1 VTTLEIVLI
10 VIVVVLLAL
19 AAGGYLANRRRAAAL
34 AVRFRESVE
43 RANHDLASAH
53 AEDRGWDP
61 AVLEATARAAFAEQ
75 RPAAGDIRELAL
87 VAVVDPPGT
96 DDDKAE
102 FRVAT
107 AEGEHQL
114 TLGRRG
120 DDWVLEGLR

>member
-1 VTTLEIVLI
+1 VNTLEIVLI

-19 AAGGYLANRRRAAAL
+19 AAGGFVANRRRQAAMST
-34 AVRFRESVE
+34 RFRESVE
-43 RANHDLASAH
+43 RANRDLASAH
-53 AEDRGWDP
+53 AADRGWDP
-61 AVLEATARAAFAEQ
+61 AVLEAAARAAFAEQ
-75 RPAAGDIRELAL
+75 RPGAGDIRDLAL

-107 AEGEHQL
+107 ADGEHQI